1 MMRIKVTYFQRKP
14 LSYYISLE
22 SIFNSLRIKL
32 NSNIEPITHICRFHS
47 KGIFSRFLNIV
58 FVYFNRG
65 NINHIAG
72 DIHYTCLLLNK
83 NRTILTIADCGFM
96 ECKFKIK
103 RFLLWFIMLYIPSK
117 KVKYITTISNFN
129 KQTIIKYLPK
139 FPEDNIF
146 VIPVSVSESFI
157 YNYKNYNFKIP
168 TILQIGTAPNKNIS
182 RLFKSIINI
191 PCKLI
196 IVGKLSNDHLNLL
209 NENNIQYENYVNI
222 SNKELINLYMKADI
236 LSFISTYEG
245 FGMPIIEANI
255 MGLVVITSNLCSMPE
270 VASNSAILV
279 DPFDLS
285 AIRNALLSIINNEKL
300 RLELLRNGYQN
311 CKRFEADVI
320 ADMYLNLYKKIQ
332 NSLI

>member
-1 MMRIKVTYFQRKP
+1 
-14 LSYYISLE
+14 
-22 SIFNSLRIKL
+22 
-32 NSNIEPITHICRFHS
+32 
-47 KGIFSRFLNIV
+47 
-58 FVYFNRG
+58 
-65 NINHIAG
+65 
-72 DIHYTCLLLNK
+72 
-83 NRTILTIADCGFM
+83 
-96 ECKFKIK
+96 
-103 RFLLWFIMLYIPSK
+103 MLYIPSK

-311 CKRFEADVI
+311 CKRFKADVI